1 MLRIKKH
8 YFILVI
14 ALLLI
19 LCLYFALS
27 KKEAV
32 DPAESLKGKWKVTE
46 LVEICR
52 TGTTYWAE
60 ETYLGRSI
68 EISDNR
74 IEKSIY
80 HWPGYLYKQV
90 EEYQF
95 CRNEEI
101 PAERVFA
108 RAELLNSMGLYD
120 RHRDDM
126 ANYIS
131 FYKNKSDFDNNYPF
145 DEYAIIQD
153 GNVYTQLYDGW
164 YKIEPY
170 VQACTDVKVEDL
182 FGEWEVKRLVS
193 YEEGWIGERSMLEFN
208 RGQIDSFMPEM
219 RNWEEAEGIDFHVK
233 EYYGDVLQ
241 IETNKICLQSESGLK
256 DEHDITQFE
265 SYTCNT
271 QNYQYMRGIHDEL
284 GIINDEIQVIAGQFE
299 ENSEQSLLDG
309 DIVVID
315 NKNIIVKIERGW
327 YLLEKTVSNV
337 SSDLSDINS
346 DISHLYQIEEADED
360 YKLTIRSRGGN
371 IIFNEQYGAE
381 PIVQIVDDDTLLII
395 CGKGD
400 WHICTFVNVDT
411 GLVSE
416 GFDDI
421 SAWNSE
427 MVVYAVWQDG
437 TYKVVVQDIYNK
449 SDYYME
455 IERDFS
461 PMAVPHFII
470 KEATF
475 LDDSTLEMKYYCG
488 ENFEIKGEIID
499 LQSNDEYSPSG
510 KWTINDVCG
519 QWKVTRLI
527 YKSKGSYGNIPL
539 GNEIGRSFT
548 ISESQVIDSRSEE
561 MSLKRAGAS
570 AGLPDG
576 KIQEFIFYSDTSE
589 QETPKEFSVFT
600 YDYQDKSKLV
610 VWLHGD
616 YYLLERFVNTAK
628 IDDLYGK
635 WYVESM
641 VSRGDG
647 EQEGIQFYKI
657 YGKCYE
663 LAKNS
668 LKIGMDER
676 IQDIDWQIQKT
687 DRLIF
692 EEENRILEG
701 LGVLDEEIEVW
712 YALKEKEQLL
722 CVIPINNNE
731 IIVRS
736 GEQWFRL
743 CRMDKYIEPSINR
756 ETQLRG
762 EWKFTQFLA
771 LEDDRAADEQAISEC
786 YTKSIML
793 LDIGEYVEGAV
804 TDWEIEAG
812 TVADLDQNLRQSE
825 YFEYFFSKDD
835 VIHTANR
842 KVYGQEETFVIINN
856 NRMIYSGNGVCFII
870 EKVE

>member
-8 YFILVI
+8 YFILVM
-14 ALLLI
+14 ALFLI
-19 LCLYFALS
+19 ICLYFALR
-27 KKEAV
+27 KKEVV

-90 EEYQF
+90 DEYQF

-108 RAELLNSMGLYD
+108 RAELLNSKGLYD
-120 RHRDDM
+120 CHRDDM

-131 FYKNKSDFDNNYPF
+131 FYKNKNDFDNNYPF

-170 VQACTDVKVEDL
+170 VQTCTDIKVENL

-193 YEEGWIGERSMLEFN
+193 YEEGWIGERSMLELN
-208 RGQIDSFMPEM
+208 RGQIDLFMPEM
-219 RNWEEAEGIDFHVK
+219 RNWEEAEGIDFQVK
-233 EYYGDVLQ
+233 EYYGDVLLL
-241 IETNKICLQSESGLK
+241 EPNKICLQSESGPK

-265 SYTCNT
+265 TYTCNT

-337 SSDLSDINS
+337 SSDISDINS
-346 DISHLYQIEEADED
+346 DISHLYQIEEADGD
-360 YKLTIRSRGGN
+360 YKLTIRSR
-371 IIFNEQYGAE
+371 
-381 PIVQIVDDDTLLII
+381 
-395 CGKGD
+395 
-400 WHICTFVNVDT
+400 
-411 GLVSE
+411 
-416 GFDDI
+416 
-421 SAWNSE
+421 
-427 MVVYAVWQDG
+427 
-437 TYKVVVQDIYNK
+437 
-449 SDYYME
+449 
-455 IERDFS
+455 
-461 PMAVPHFII
+461 
-470 KEATF
+470 
-475 LDDSTLEMKYYCG
+475 
-488 ENFEIKGEIID
+488 
-499 LQSNDEYSPSG
+499 SG

-548 ISESQVIDSRSEE
+548 ISESQIIDSRSEE

-570 AGLPDG
+570 AGIPDD

-589 QETPKEFSVFT
+589 QETSEEFSVFT
-600 YDYQDKSKLV
+600 YDYQDKNKLL

-616 YYLLERFVNTAK
+616 YYLLERFVSTAK

-641 VSRGDG
+641 VSRGNG

-668 LKIGMDER
+668 LKIGMDEG

-687 DRLIF
+687 DRLLF
-692 EEENRILEG
+692 EEENRIVEG

-712 YALKEKEQLL
+712 YAQKEKEQLL

-756 ETQLRG
+756 ETQLSG

-771 LEDDRAADEQAISEC
+771 LEDDKAVDEQAISEC

-793 LDIGEYVEGAV
+793 LDIGEYVEGTV

-812 TVADLDQNLRQSE
+812 TVADLDQNMWQNE

-835 VIHTANR
+835 VVHTASR
-842 KVYGQEETFVIINN
+842 KVNGQEETFVIINN

>member
-14 ALLLI
+14 ALFLI
-19 LCLYFALS
+19 ICSYLSLS
-27 KKEAV
+27 KKEEV
-32 DPAESLKGKWKVTE
+32 DPAENLKGKWKVTE
-46 LVEICR
+46 LVGVQR
-52 TGTTYWAE
+52 TGTSYWDE

-74 IEKSIY
+74 IEKSIDY
-80 HWPGYLYKQV
+80 WPGYLYKQV

-108 RAELLNSMGLYD
+108 RAGLNSKRLND

-131 FYKNKSDFDNNYPF
+131 FYKNKSDFDNDYPF
-145 DEYAIIQD
+145 DKYAIIQD
-153 GNVYTQLYDGW
+153 GNVYTELYEGW

-170 VQACTDVKVEDL
+170 VQACTDIKVEDL

-193 YEEGWIGERSMLEFN
+193 YEEGWIGERSMLELN
-208 RGQIDSFMPEM
+208 RGQIDFFMPEM
-219 RNWEEAEGIDFHVK
+219 RNWEEAEGIDFRVK
-233 EYYGDVLQ
+233 EYYGDVLLL
-241 IETNKICLQSESGLK
+241 EPNKICLQSESGLK
-256 DEHDITQFE
+256 EEHGITQFE
-265 SYTCNT
+265 TYTCNT
-271 QNYQYMRGIHDEL
+271 RNYQYMRGIHDEL

-299 ENSEQSLLDG
+299 EGSEQSLLDG

-337 SSDLSDINS
+337 SSDISDTNS
-346 DISHLYQIEEADED
+346 DISHLYQMEEADRD

-395 CGKGD
+395 CGKGS
-400 WHICTFVNVDT
+400 WHSYTFVNVDT

-416 GFDDI
+416 GFEDI

-499 LQSNDEYSPSG
+499 LQSNDEYSPSA

-548 ISESQVIDSRSEE
+548 ISESQIIDSRSEE

-570 AGLPDG
+570 AGIPDG

-589 QETPKEFSVFT
+589 QETSEEFSVFT
-600 YDYQDKSKLV
+600 YDYQDKNKLV

-616 YYLLERFVNTAK
+616 YYLLERFESTAK

-635 WYVESM
+635 WCVESM

-668 LKIGMDER
+668 LKIGMDEG
-676 IQDIDWQIQKT
+676 IQDIDWHIQKT
-687 DRLIF
+687 DRLLF

-712 YALKEKEQLL
+712 YAQKEKEQLL
-722 CVIPINNNE
+722 CAIPINNNE

-743 CRMDKYIEPSINR
+743 CRMDKYIEPSINW
-756 ETQLRG
+756 ETQLSG

-771 LEDDRAADEQAISEC
+771 LEDDKAADEQAISEC

-812 TVADLDQNLRQSE
+812 TVDDLDQNVRQSE

-835 VIHTANR
+835 VIHTASR

>member
-14 ALLLI
+14 ALFLI
-19 LCLYFALS
+19 ICSYFSLR
-27 KKEAV
+27 KKEEV

-46 LVEICR
+46 LVGAQR
-52 TGTTYWAE
+52 TGTSYWDE

-74 IEKSIY
+74 IEKSIDY
-80 HWPGYLYKQV
+80 WPGYLYKQV

-108 RAELLNSMGLYD
+108 RAGLNSKRLND

-153 GNVYTQLYDGW
+153 GNVYTQLYEGW

-170 VQACTDVKVEDL
+170 VQACTDIKVEDL

-193 YEEGWIGERSMLEFN
+193 YEEGWIGERSMLELN
-208 RGQIDSFMPEM
+208 RGQIDFFMPEM
-219 RNWEEAEGIDFHVK
+219 RNWEEAEGIDFQVK
-233 EYYGDVLQ
+233 EYYGDVLLL
-241 IETNKICLQSESGLK
+241 EPNKICLQSESEPK

-265 SYTCNT
+265 TYTCNT
-271 QNYQYMRGIHDEL
+271 RNYQYMRGIHDEL

-337 SSDLSDINS
+337 SSDISDINS
-346 DISHLYQIEEADED
+346 DISHLYQMEEADGD
-360 YKLTIRSRGGN
+360 YKLTIRNRGGN

-381 PIVQIVDDDTLLII
+381 PIVQIVDDATLLII
-395 CGKGD
+395 CGRGS

-427 MVVYAVWQDG
+427 MVVYAIWQDG
-437 TYKVVVQDIYNK
+437 TYKIVVQDIYNK

-455 IERDFS
+455 IERDFY
-461 PMAVPHFII
+461 PAAAPQYII
-470 KEATF
+470 KEAAF
-475 LDDSTLEMKYYCG
+475 LDDSTLKVKYYG
-488 ENFEIKGEIID
+488 ENLETKEEIFD
-499 LQSNDEYSPSG
+499 LKSNDEYSPSG

-570 AGLPDG
+570 AGIPDG

-589 QETPKEFSVFT
+589 QENSEEFSVFT
-600 YDYQDKSKLV
+600 YDYQDKNKLV

-616 YYLLERFVNTAK
+616 YYLLERFVSTAK

-676 IQDIDWQIQKT
+676 IQDIDWHIQKT
-687 DRLIF
+687 DRMIF

-701 LGVLDEEIEVW
+701 LGVLDVEIEVW
-712 YALKEKEQLL
+712 YAQKEKELLL

-736 GEQWFRL
+736 DEQWFRL

-756 ETQLRG
+756 ETQLSG

-771 LEDDRAADEQAISEC
+771 LEDDRAADEQTISEC

-804 TDWEIEAG
+804 TDWEIKAG
-812 TVADLDQNLRQSE
+812 TVADLDQNMRQSE
-825 YFEYFFSKDD
+825 YFEYFFNKDD
-835 VIHTANR
+835 VIHTASR
-842 KVYGQEETFVIINN
+842 KVYEQEETFVIINN
-856 NRMIYSGNGVCFII
+856 NKMIYIGNGVCFII

>member
-1 MLRIKKH
+1 MIYKEIERGDSKRLLRIKKH

-14 ALLLI
+14 ALFLI
-19 LCLYFALS
+19 ICLYFALR
-27 KKEAV
+27 KKEVV

-74 IEKSIY
+74 IEKSIDY
-80 HWPGYLYKQV
+80 WPGYLYKQV
-90 EEYQF
+90 EKYQF

-108 RAELLNSMGLYD
+108 RAELLNSKGLYD

-131 FYKNKSDFDNNYPF
+131 FYKNRNDFDNDYPF

-170 VQACTDVKVEDL
+170 VQACTNIKVEDL

-193 YEEGWIGERSMLEFN
+193 YEEGWIGERSMLELN
-208 RGQIDSFMPEM
+208 RGAIDSFMPEM

-241 IETNKICLQSESGLK
+241 IEPNKICLQSESGLK

-265 SYTCNT
+265 TYTCNT
-271 QNYQYMRGIHDEL
+271 RNYQYMRGIHDEL

-299 ENSEQSLLDG
+299 ENREQSLLDG

-315 NKNIIVKIERGW
+315 NMNIIVKIERGW

-337 SSDLSDINS
+337 SSDISDINS
-346 DISHLYQIEEADED
+346 DISHLYQMEESDGN
-360 YKLTIRSRGGN
+360 YKLTIRSR
-371 IIFNEQYGAE
+371 
-381 PIVQIVDDDTLLII
+381 D
-395 CGKGD
+395 
-400 WHICTFVNVDT
+400 
-411 GLVSE
+411 
-416 GFDDI
+416 
-421 SAWNSE
+421 
-427 MVVYAVWQDG
+427 
-437 TYKVVVQDIYNK
+437 
-449 SDYYME
+449 
-455 IERDFS
+455 
-461 PMAVPHFII
+461 
-470 KEATF
+470 
-475 LDDSTLEMKYYCG
+475 
-488 ENFEIKGEIID
+488 
-499 LQSNDEYSPSG
+499 G

-548 ISESQVIDSRSEE
+548 ISKNQIIDSRSEIGRSFTISESQVIDSRAEE

-570 AGLPDG
+570 AGIPDG

-641 VSRGDG
+641 VSRGGG

-676 IQDIDWQIQKT
+676 IQDIDWRIQKT

-743 CRMDKYIEPSINR
+743 CRMDKYIEPSINW
-756 ETQLRG
+756 ETQLSG

-771 LEDDRAADEQAISEC
+771 LEDDKAEDEQAISEC

-812 TVADLDQNLRQSE
+812 TVDDLDQNVRQSE

-835 VIHTANR
+835 VIHTASR